1 MSRMDGDV
9 PENGK
14 EKSGSVSNDLS
25 PRRSTKTLRAM
36 KAPYAVKRIT
46 FNPSEANPGER
57 LGERLKVRVPKLY
70 KNEVLVP
77 GSLALRF
84 DIDLSGGHANN
95 YLVQNVSRALVSQQV
110 VNFWG
115 TTLDDIVDYDI
126 YKIFT
131 DLFLPEETRGN
142 MVAEGIQGKKL
153 SQIRS
158 DAGDKPTTG
167 VDAENKL
174 EKVYGKKYRINL
186 DHQIV
191 TDHDVFYPQALYN
204 DLVFEL
210 VLAPADQ
217 VVKGS
222 DAEKIKYKLTT
233 IQLEYEMIRS
243 EDLADEAKRVYESGK
258 EFLYD
263 HVSRS
268 SVVRVGPSTELMN
281 IKVDSQRRSM
291 KAILL
296 LFVKPYNAGTRDSEE
311 YVFPDLKKVLVTI
324 NGSPNMLY
332 NNGIEGEDAWRQ
344 ASRFF
349 MKQKHK
355 PQHMT
360 LQKFYSEDKFGL
372 LIDLRS
378 MASQEMHGSG
388 TRLVNTTD
396 GVQLEINRTRGKGPF
411 NCHVFVISDAQFN
424 IQNRQLDSV
433 MY

>member
-1 MSRMDGDV
+1 MSV
-9 PENGK
+9 PNNLRPTHK
-14 EKSGSVSNDLS
+14 EKEPL
-25 PRRSTKTLRAM
+25 AM

-46 FNPSEANPGER
+46 FNPSEANPGDR
-57 LGERLKVRVPKLY
+57 LEVRVPKLN

-95 YLVQNVSRALVSQQV
+95 FLVQNVSRALVSQLV
-110 VNFWG
+110 VKFGG
-115 TTLDDIVDYDI
+115 TTFDDIVDYDI

-131 DLFLPEETRGN
+131 DLFLPEEKRGN
-142 MVAEGIQGKKL
+142 MVAEGIQSKNL

-158 DAGDKPTTG
+158 GEGDKPTSN
-167 VDAENKL
+167 VKAENEL
-174 EKVYGKKYRINL
+174 VKVFGKKYRINL
-186 DHQIV
+186 DHQIL
-191 TDHDVFYPQALYN
+191 TDHGVFYPQALYT
-204 DLVFEL
+204 DLVFE
-210 VLAPADQ
+210 VKIAPASQ
-217 VVKGS
+217 VVNGS
-222 DAEKIKYKLTT
+222 DPTKLKYKLAN

-243 EDLADEAKRVYESGK
+243 ENLADEATSAYEGGK

-263 HVSRS
+263 HVNRFRAIPINTS
-268 SVVRVGPSTELMN
+268 SPLIN
-281 IKVDSQRRSM
+281 ITVDSQRRSM
-291 KAILL
+291 KDILI
-296 LFVKPYNAGTRDSEE
+296 LFLKGYTAGARDSEK
-311 YVFPDLKKVLVTI
+311 YIFTDLKKVSVTM

-332 NNGIEGEDAWRQ
+332 NNGIESEDAWRQ

-349 MKQKHK
+349 MKEKHK

-388 TRLVNTTD
+388 TLLVNTTD
-396 GVQLEINRTRGKGPF
+396 GVQLEINRSTGKEPF

-424 IQNRQLDSV
+424 IMNRQLDSV

>member
-14 EKSGSVSNDLS
+14 EKSGSVSHDLS
-25 PRRSTKTLRAM
+25 PRRSTKILWAM
-36 KAPYAVKRIT
+36 KAPYTVKRIT

-57 LGERLKVRVPKLY
+57 LEVRVPKLN

-77 GSLALRF
+77 ASLALRF

-110 VNFWG
+110 VKFGG
-115 TTLDDIVDYDI
+115 TTLDDIVDYDV

-131 DLFLPEETRGN
+131 DLFLPEKTRGN
-142 MVAEGIQGKKL
+142 MVSEGIQSKKL
-153 SQIRS
+153 SQIHS
-158 DAGDKPTTG
+158 GAGDKPTSG

-174 EKVYGKKYRINL
+174 EEVYGKKYRINL
-186 DHQIV
+186 DHQIL
-191 TDHDVFYPQALYN
+191 TDHGVFYPQALYT

-210 VLAPADQ
+210 VLAPAEQ

-222 DAEKIKYKLTT
+222 DKTKLQCKLKN
-233 IQLEYEMIRS
+233 IQLEYEMIRRG
-243 EDLADEAKRVYESGK
+243 DLADDATSVYENAK

-263 HVSRS
+263 HVSR
-268 SVVRVGPSTELMN
+268 GNKLKIETSTEAIN
-281 IKVDSQRRSM
+281 IKVDSQTRSM
-291 KAILL
+291 KGILL
-296 LFVKPYNAGTRDSEE
+296 LFVKPYAAGTRDSEE
-311 YVFPDLKKVLVTI
+311 YVFPDIKKVSVTI

-332 NNGIEGEDAWRQ
+332 NNGIESEDAWRQ

-349 MKQKHK
+349 MKEKHK

-360 LQKFYSEDKFGL
+360 LQKYYAEDKFGL

-396 GVQLEINRTRGKGPF
+396 GVQLEIKRSTGKGPF
-411 NCHVFVISDAQFN
+411 HCHIFVISDAQFN
-424 IQNRQLDSV
+424 IMNRQLDSV
-433 MY
+433 TY

>member
-1 MSRMDGDV
+1 MDGDV

-14 EKSGSVSNDLS
+14 EKSGSVSYDLS

-36 KAPYAVKRIT
+36 KAPYSVNRIT
-46 FNPSEANPGER
+46 LNPSEANPGER
-57 LGERLKVRVPKLY
+57 LEVRVPKLS

-84 DIDLSGGHANN
+84 DIDLSGGHVNN
-95 YLVQNVSRALVSQQV
+95 YLVQNVSRALVRQQV
-110 VNFWG
+110 VKFDG
-115 TTLDDIVDYDI
+115 RTLDDIVDYDI

-142 MVAEGIQGKKL
+142 MVAEGIQSKKL

-158 DAGDKPTTG
+158 GAGDKPTTG
-167 VDAENKL
+167 VADENEL

-186 DHQIV
+186 DHQIL
-191 TDHDVFYPQALYN
+191 TDHGVFYPQALYT
-204 DLVFEL
+204 DLVFAL

-222 DAEKIKYKLTT
+222 DSTKLKYKLTN

-243 EDLADEAKRVYESGK
+243 EDLADQATRVYESGK

-263 HVSRS
+263 QVSRS
-268 SVVRVGPSTELMN
+268 TVTRLDTSTELIN
-281 IKVDSQRRSM
+281 IKVNSQRRSM
-291 KAILL
+291 KDILL
-296 LFVKPYNAGTRDSEE
+296 LFVKPYAAGARDSEE
-311 YVFPDLKKVLVTI
+311 YVFPDLKKTLVMI

-349 MKQKHK
+349 MKEKHK
-355 PQHMT
+355 PQHLT
-360 LQKFYSEDKFGL
+360 LNKFYAKDKFGL

-396 GVQLEINRTRGKGPF
+396 GVQLEIKRTTGKGPF

>member
-9 PENGK
+9 PENAK
-14 EKSGSVSNDLS
+14 EKSGSVSHDLS
-25 PRRSTKTLRAM
+25 PRRSTKKLRAM
-36 KAPYAVKRIT
+36 KAPYSVKRIT
-46 FNPSEANPGER
+46 FNPSEANPGDR
-57 LGERLKVRVPKLY
+57 LEVRVPKLN

-95 YLVQNVSRALVSQQV
+95 HLVQNVSRALVSQQV
-110 VNFWG
+110 VKFGG
-115 TTLDDIVDYDI
+115 TTLDDIVDFDV

-131 DLFLPEETRGN
+131 DLFLPEEKRGN
-142 MVAEGIQGKKL
+142 MVAEGIQSKKL

-158 DAGDKPTTG
+158 GAGDKPTTG

-186 DHQIV
+186 EHQIM
-191 TDHDVFYPQALYN
+191 TDHGVFYPQALYT

-210 VLAPADQ
+210 VLAPAAQ
-217 VVKGS
+217 VVLGPDKS
-222 DAEKIKYKLTT
+222 KLKYRLAN

-243 EDLADEAKRVYESGK
+243 EDLADDATSVYQNGK
-258 EFLYD
+258 EFVYD
-263 HVSRS
+263 HVSRNGVKKINS
-268 SVVRVGPSTELMN
+268 PDEMVV
-281 IKVDSQRRSM
+281 IKVNSQRRSM
-291 KAILL
+291 KGILL
-296 LFVKPYNAGTRDSEE
+296 LFVEPYTAGARDSEK
-311 YVFPDLKKVLVTI
+311 YGFPDLEKVHVMI
-324 NGSPNMLY
+324 NGSPNMVY
-332 NNGIEGEDAWRQ
+332 NNGLEGEDAWRQ
-344 ASRFF
+344 VSRFF
-349 MKQKHK
+349 MKENHK

-360 LQKFYSEDKFGL
+360 LQKYYAEDKFGL

-396 GVQLEINRTRGKGPF
+396 GVQLEIKRETGKGPF

-424 IQNRQLDSV
+424 IQNRQLDFV

>member
-1 MSRMDGDV
+1 MDGNV

-14 EKSGSVSNDLS
+14 EKTGPVSHDLS
-25 PRRSTKTLRAM
+25 PRRSKKTLNAM
-36 KAPYAVKRIT
+36 KAPYSVKRIT
-46 FNPSEANPGER
+46 FNPSEANPGDR
-57 LGERLKVRVPKLY
+57 LEVRVPKLN

-95 YLVQNVSRALVSQQV
+95 HLVQNVSRALVKQQV
-110 VNFWG
+110 VKFG
-115 TTLDDIVDYDI
+115 GETLDDIVDFDV

-142 MVAEGIQGKKL
+142 MVAEGVQSKKL

-158 DAGDKPTTG
+158 GAGDKPTTG

-186 DHQIV
+186 DHQIL
-191 TDHDVFYPQALYN
+191 TDHGVFYPQALYT
-204 DLVFEL
+204 DLNFEL

-217 VVKGS
+217 VVLNPDKT
-222 DAEKIKYKLTT
+222 KLKYKLDN

-243 EDLADEAKRVYESGK
+243 EHLANEATNVYQSGK

-263 HVSRS
+263 HVRRNTK
-268 SVVRVGPSTELMN
+268 VRVNSPTELVN
-281 IKVDSQRRSM
+281 IKVDSQRRSL
-291 KAILL
+291 KGILL
-296 LFVKPYNAGTRDSEE
+296 LFVEPYTAGARDSEK
-311 YVFPDLKKVLVTI
+311 YGFPDLEKVHVTI
-324 NGSPNMLY
+324 NGAPNMVY
-332 NNGIEGEDAWRQ
+332 NSGIESEDAWRQ

-360 LQKFYSEDKFGL
+360 LQKYYAEDKFGL

-388 TRLVNTTD
+388 TRLVNSTD
-396 GVQLEINRTRGKGPF
+396 GVQLEINRATGKGPF
-411 NCHVFVISDAQFN
+411 NCHIFVISDAQFN
-424 IQNRQLDSV
+424 ILNRQLHSV
-433 MY
+433 MN

>member
-1 MSRMDGDV
+1 MDGYV

-14 EKSGSVSNDLS
+14 ENSGLVSTDLS
-25 PRRSTKTLRAM
+25 PRRGTKTLRAM
-36 KAPYAVKRIT
+36 KAPYTLKRIT
-46 FNPSEANPGER
+46 FNPSEANPSER
-57 LGERLKVRVPKLY
+57 LEVRVPKLN

-110 VNFWG
+110 VKFGG
-115 TTLDDIVDYDI
+115 TTLDDIVDFDI

-131 DLFLPEETRGN
+131 DFFLPEETCRN

-158 DAGDKPTTG
+158 GAGDKPTTG
-167 VDAENKL
+167 VDNENKL

-186 DHQIV
+186 DHQIL
-191 TDHDVFYPQALYN
+191 TDHGIFYPQALYT
-204 DLVFEL
+204 DLIFEL
-210 VLAPADQ
+210 VLAPAAQ

-222 DAEKIKYKLTT
+222 DPTKLKYKLTN

-243 EDLADEAKRVYESGK
+243 KELADEATSAYESGK

-263 HVSRS
+263 HVSRN
-268 SVVRVGPSTELMN
+268 SVKRVDTSTDLMN

-291 KAILL
+291 KGILL
-296 LFVKPYNAGTRDSEE
+296 LFVKPYTAGTRDSEE
-311 YVFPDLKKVLVTI
+311 YVFPDLEKVLVTI

-332 NNGIEGEDAWRQ
+332 NNGIESEDAWRQ

-349 MKQKHK
+349 MKEKHK

-360 LQKFYSEDKFGL
+360 LQKFYAEDKFGL

-396 GVQLEINRTRGKGPF
+396 GVQLEIKRTTGKGPF
-411 NCHVFVISDAQFN
+411 NRHVFVISDAQMN

>member
-1 MSRMDGDV
+1 MQRMQGEV

-14 EKSGSVSNDLS
+14 EKSGSVSHDLL
-25 PRRSTKTLRAM
+25 PRRITKTLRAM
-36 KAPYAVKRIT
+36 KAPYSVKRIT
-46 FNPSEANPGER
+46 FNPSEANPDER
-57 LGERLKVRVPKLY
+57 LEVCVPKLN

-77 GSLALRF
+77 GSLALCF
-84 DIDLSGGHANN
+84 NIDLSGGHANN
-95 YLVQNVSRALVSQQV
+95 YLVQNVLRALVSQQV
-110 VNFWG
+110 VRFG
-115 TTLDDIVDYDI
+115 DTTLDDIVDYDI

-131 DLFLPEETRGN
+131 DLFLPEETCGN
-142 MVAEGIQGKKL
+142 MVAEGIQSKKL

-158 DAGDKPTTG
+158 GAGDKPTTG
-167 VDAENKL
+167 VDTENKL

-191 TDHDVFYPQALYN
+191 TDHGIFYPQALYT

-210 VLAPADQ
+210 VLTPANQ

-222 DAEKIKYKLTT
+222 DPTKLKYKLTN

-243 EDLADEAKRVYESGK
+243 EDLADEATSAYKSGK

-263 HVSRS
+263 HVSRT
-268 SVVRVGPSTELMN
+268 SVVRVDTSTGLMN
-281 IKVDSQRRSM
+281 IKVDSQRRSL
-291 KAILL
+291 KGILL
-296 LFVKPYNAGTRDSEE
+296 LFVKPYKTGTRDSEE
-311 YVFPDLKKVLVTI
+311 CVFPDLKKVLVTM

-332 NNGIEGEDAWRQ
+332 SNGIEGEDAWRQ
-344 ASRFF
+344 ASCFF

-360 LQKFYSEDKFGL
+360 LQKFYAEDKFGL
-372 LIDLRS
+372 LIDPRS

-396 GVQLEINRTRGKGPF
+396 GVHLEIKRTTGKGPF
-411 NCHVFVISDAQFN
+411 NCHIFVISVAQFN
-424 IQNRQLDSV
+424 VLNRQLNSV
-433 MY
+433 MK

>member
-1 MSRMDGDV
+1 MDGDV

-14 EKSGSVSNDLS
+14 EKSGSVSHDLS
-25 PRRSTKTLRAM
+25 PRRSTKKLRAM
-36 KAPYAVKRIT
+36 KAPYFVKRIT
-46 FNPSEANPGER
+46 FNPSEANPGDR
-57 LGERLKVRVPKLY
+57 LEVRVPKLN

-95 YLVQNVSRALVSQQV
+95 HLVQNVSRVLVRQQV
-110 VNFWG
+110 VKFGG
-115 TTLDDIVDYDI
+115 TTLDDIVDFDV

-131 DLFLPEETRGN
+131 DLFLAEEKRGN
-142 MVAEGIQGKKL
+142 MVAEGIQSKKL

-158 DAGDKPTTG
+158 GAGDKPTTG

-186 DHQIV
+186 ENQIMSDHG
-191 TDHDVFYPQALYN
+191 VFYPQALYQ

-210 VLAPADQ
+210 YLAPAAQ
-217 VVKGS
+217 VVLGPDKT
-222 DAEKIKYKLTT
+222 KLKYRLAN

-243 EDLADEAKRVYESGK
+243 EDLADDATSVYQNGK
-258 EFLYD
+258 EFVYD
-263 HVSRS
+263 HVSRNGVKRINS
-268 SVVRVGPSTELMN
+268 PDELVV
-281 IKVDSQRRSM
+281 IKVNSQRRSM
-291 KAILL
+291 KGILL
-296 LFVKPYNAGTRDSEE
+296 LFVEPYTAGARDSEK
-311 YVFPDLKKVLVTI
+311 YGFPDIEKVDLTI
-324 NGSPNMLY
+324 NGSPNMVY
-332 NNGIEGEDAWRQ
+332 NNGLEGEDAWRQ
-344 ASRFF
+344 VSRFF
-349 MKQKHK
+349 MKENHK

-360 LQKFYSEDKFGL
+360 LQKYYAEDKFGL

-378 MASQEMHGSG
+378 MASEEMHGSG

-396 GVQLEINRTRGKGPF
+396 GVQLEIKRETGKGPF

>member
-1 MSRMDGDV
+1 MQGDV
-9 PENGK
+9 PENEN
-14 EKSGSVSNDLS
+14 EKSGEVSYDVQPSNNEKIMNS
-25 PRRSTKTLRAM
+25 M

-46 FNPSEANPGER
+46 FNSSEASPGER
-57 LGERLKVRVPKLY
+57 LEVRVPKLN

-84 DIDLSGGHANN
+84 DNDLSGGHANN

-110 VNFWG
+110 VKFGG
-115 TTLDDIVDYDI
+115 TTLDDIVDFDV

-142 MVAEGIQGKKL
+142 MLSEGIQSKKL

-158 DAGDKPTTG
+158 GAGDKPTTG
-167 VDAENKL
+167 VDTENTL

-186 DHQIV
+186 DHQIL
-191 TDHDVFYPQALYN
+191 TDHWVFYPQALYT

-210 VLAPADQ
+210 ILAPADQ
-217 VVKGS
+217 VVKGP
-222 DAEKIKYKLTT
+222 DASKLKYKLAN

-243 EDLADEAKRVYESGK
+243 KDLADEATSVYESGK
-258 EFLYD
+258 EILYD
-263 HVSRS
+263 HVSRGNKL
-268 SVVRVGPSTELMN
+268 RVDTTNGLIN
-281 IKVDSQRRSM
+281 VKVDSQRRSM
-291 KAILL
+291 KGILL
-296 LFVKPYNAGTRDSEE
+296 LFVEPYTAGARDSEK
-311 YVFPDLKKVLVTI
+311 YGFPDLDKVSVTI
-324 NGSPNMLY
+324 NGSPNMVY
-332 NNGIEGEDAWRQ
+332 NNGIESQDAWRQ

-349 MKQKHK
+349 MKERHK
-355 PQHMT
+355 PHHMT
-360 LQKFYSEDKFGL
+360 PKKFYAEDKFGL

-378 MASQEMHGSG
+378 MASPKMHGSG

-396 GVQLEINRTRGKGPF
+396 GVQLEIKRKTGKGPF
-411 NCHVFVISDAQFN
+411 NCHIFVILDAQFN